1 MISALEDIQL
11 ARAAT
16 QCATLAPE
24 PHSKR
29 KERPRTQVCVGCG
42 LVPPR
47 KKSRYCVRCENA
59 RRRDRERGR

>member
-1 MISALEDIQL
+1 MTPLESIQL
-11 ARAAT
+11 ARAAI
-16 QCATLAPE
+16 QCARPSPE

-29 KERPRTQVCVGCG
+29 KERPRTQVCVGCNS
-42 LVPPR
+42 VPPR